1 MDTSEIEPGSAN
13 ENTVSTRTV
22 EIVVAALFMI
32 GSAIVMWDSNRLGA
46 GWSADG
52 PETGYF
58 PFYCALIM
66 FLASAVTLVTNMMSN
81 VRDHSNF
88 VDRSAFKL
96 VLSVLIPT
104 IIYVVAIG
112 YLGIYVA
119 SAIFIAFFMIWLG
132 KYPLYKVVP
141 VSIGVPVFLFLMF
154 EIWFLVPLPKGP
166 LEAAFG
172 Y

>member
-1 MDTSEIEPGSAN
+1 MDKSEIDPNVN
-13 ENTVSTRTV
+13 ENTVATGTV
-22 EIVVAALFMI
+22 EIVVAAIFMI
-32 GSAIVMWDSNRLGA
+32 GSLIVMWDSNRLGA
-46 GWSADG
+46 GWADDG
-52 PETGYF
+52 PEAGYF

-66 FLASAVTLVTNMMSN
+66 LLASGVTLVTNLMSN
-81 VRDHSNF
+81 IKDHSNF

-96 VLSVLIPT
+96 VLSVLVPT
-104 IIYVVAIG
+104 VVYVVAIG

-119 SAIFIAFFMIWLG
+119 SVIFIAFFMIWLG

-141 VSIGVPVFLFLMF
+141 VSIGVPVFLFMMF